1 MKDRSILLHGDV
13 MQALEEIE
21 DGTADMILCDP
32 PYSSGGLYAGQRKA
46 STKKKYTDDDF
57 NGAAKRPDFTG
68 DNMDQRAFTEFMRWA
83 CIKLREKTKSGGI
96 IAMFVDWRNLPAMT
110 DAIQMA
116 GWVWRGICV
125 WDKGTTRNIPGRF
138 RNDAEYIIWG
148 TNGDKPVDWT
158 QGQKALPGVYRYNS
172 VTPQKRYHQTEKPVA
187 LLKDILQI
195 VPQGGLVIDG
205 FAGSGS
211 TGVACVEMG
220 LRFIGIEYAR
230 DYYEIMVHRI
240 RKAEEGL
247 SDADMDGQITLE
259 ETLGGLRT

>member
-1 MKDRSILLHGDV
+1 M
-13 MQALEEIE
+13 
-21 DGTADMILCDP
+21 ADMVLCDP
-32 PYSSGGLYAGQRKA
+32 PYSSGGLFAGQRKA
-46 STKKKYTDDDF
+46 STAKKYCDDDF

-83 CIKLREKTKSGGI
+83 CMKLREKTKGGGI

-148 TNGDKPVDWT
+148 TNGERPVDWT
-158 QGQKALPGVYRYNS
+158 PGQKALPGVYRYNS
-172 VTPQKRYHQTEKPVA
+172 VNPQKRYHQTEKPVP

-195 VPQGGLVIDG
+195 VPKGGWSLMVLQALAARASLAWSWACLSSGSNTVGNITRSWSR
-205 FAGSGS
+205 GSGRQNR
-211 TGVACVEMG
+211 G
-220 LRFIGIEYAR
+220 
-230 DYYEIMVHRI
+230 
-240 RKAEEGL
+240 
-247 SDADMDGQITLE
+247 
-259 ETLGGLRT
+259 